1 MSGNEYENANFIR
14 VAGEIYTFTTLP
26 LPSDLRGQVESFWQ

>member
-1 MSGNEYENANFIR
+1 MSTDVRMQSCVGE
-14 VAGEIYTFTTLP
+14 AGGIYTFTTLP